1 MWKWFKRLFSIA
13 LVLATVALVLNLKI
27 AGRPA
32 RDLAWNFWQSEGVQ
46 KVYRVVK
53 DRVMALIRKDI
64 SVEEVFKPELPKPQ
78 SSAPGSVAA
87 QPQAA
92 PPPPEQTKVIELEKL
107 DEADRKALEEILKKS
122 SK

>member
-1 MWKWFKRLFSIA
+1 MWKWFKRLISIA
-13 LVLATVALVLNLKI
+13 LVLASVALVLNLKI

-32 RDLAWNFWQSEGVQ
+32 RELAWDFWQSEGVQ

-78 SSAPGSVAA
+78 SSAPGA
-87 QPQAA
+87 AA
-92 PPPPEQTKVIELEKL
+92 PPQVAPPSPEQTKAIELEKL